1 MYKYL
6 HSLVCRNI
14 CTTNHSIFFF
24 IVMILY
30 SCLSPSVF
38 AGQGFYILLLSTLF
52 EIREADWKPL
62 ARDNDFTLNF
72 KFKTVRPMKAK
83 FWRKVGHMHMTKSK
97 LNLFTVAVITLW
109 AYQLK
114 LWCSANFRS
123 KKNHILMQNL
133 NKLQTDWSLNF
144 LHVIYSVTYTS
155 TVSYFCNPWKAH

>member
-1 MYKYL
+1 MYEYL

-14 CTTNHSIFFF
+14 CTTNHSIFF
-24 IVMILY
+24 LY
-30 SCLSPSVF
+30 CYDLVF
-38 AGQGFYILLLSTLF
+38 MLISLHLCWPRVYILLLSTLF

-97 LNLFTVAVITLW
+97 LNLFTVITLW

-133 NKLQTDWSLNF
+133 NKLQTDWSLDF